1 MSKKFTINRQVPK
14 TTRDP
19 VTGKFER
26 ASSYEEAPVGNK
38 SANLCPGAGAFK
50 IIRQTTLYSK
60 EDGTQVVQKTARC
73 NIPLH
78 IVWQYDEYDE
88 WWYFVEDNQNFLPF
102 STAWYANL
110 DTHEG
115 FACLGGHLEK
125 SLEDETILEWCKTNL
140 YSEAE
145 ILGIDSFEP
154 TVFEEASIGKFP
166 KAFDDA
172 ILDKECTIRLV
183 PYSGTFKLS
192 LPEATIYDPDGNLT
206 EITFETLEN
215 LPGLTLYGTM
225 KKFVD
230 TAGNIP
236 VIGDVFAISPCI
248 ETTDELAPL
257 QPIIPLCMKVIDSE
271 FYMPQLQSTLSHI
284 MLGDFECADP
294 RNADAI
300 YYYWDEEAWWI
311 DDLDEAP
318 NHPIGDLSSSEADDE
333 LIYSSVLFAVE
344 VDFLAEETIEGYQ
357 SDVGMNKKKLQMAPN
372 SEHNSED
379 ATVGTPFNTDIDDAI
394 IFDPTFDS
402 FETME
407 SAATPKAVDGNATA
421 KVNAHRK
428 KAIDTL
434 ATEDFDN

>member
-38 SANLCPGAGAFK
+38 SPNLCPGAGAFK

-60 EDGTQVVQKTARC
+60 EDGTKVVKKTARC

-78 IVWQYDEYDE
+78 IVWKYDEDDE
-88 WWYFVEDNQNFLPF
+88 WWYFYHETNTHPF
-102 STAWYANL
+102 SWAWYANL
-110 DTHEG
+110 DNHEG
-115 FACLGGHLEK
+115 FAGVKGIP
-125 SLEDETILEWCKTNL
+125 SLMSEESTALEWFKSNL
-140 YSEAE
+140 YPEAE
-145 ILGIDSFEP
+145 VLEISGMEP
-154 TVFEEASIGKFP
+154 PMTLLEASIGKSW

-172 ILDKECTIRLV
+172 ILDKECTIRFV
-183 PYSGTFKLS
+183 PYSGTFNLS
-192 LPEATIYDPDGNLT
+192 IPEATIYDPDGNLT
-206 EITFETLEN
+206 EMTFETLEN
-215 LPGLTLYGTM
+215 LPGLTLYGKI
-225 KKFVD
+225 KKIEDSLPAPWTDHPIAIGPCLEATNGESPYVLVMPYIAKVAGTDIYNLTVD
-230 TAGNIP
+230 TLAG
-236 VIGDVFAISPCI
+236 VMMGAIDL
-248 ETTDELAPL
+248 TD
-257 QPIIPLCMKVIDSE
+257 Q
-271 FYMPQLQSTLSHI
+271 
-284 MLGDFECADP
+284 

-300 YYYWDEEAWWI
+300 EYYWDEEAWWI

-318 NHPIGDLSSSEADDE
+318 NQPIGMYASFDEDCE

-344 VDFLAEETIEGYQ
+344 VDFLAEETTEGYQ

-394 IFDPTFDS
+394 IFNPTFDS
-402 FETME
+402 FDTME

-421 KVNAHRK
+421 KVNTHHK